1 MEGFEDMVVVK
12 DPRRT
17 PAKRKRDTTI
27 FKKDVWSDPRIA
39 KLSKHGSE
47 IQKHSLLT
55 TAYWIPIKVLT
66 HLKIRSVLYDT
77 LTARPKAKKFQGK
90 DTRHPWPIWHERGE
104 FVAIPRQ
111 FGLRVFGKPS
121 RVNVSDGEAIDVKPQ
136 KPLFNAET
144 CKASKGIDQET
155 AVNKVEQY
163 LKSSAEKDGFASC
176 LFCISPGFG
185 KTCCS
190 AHLIARLGGRALFVV
205 PNEKPFLKQVA
216 DEMRTFLG
224 KDIIVGQLLTSDK
237 RKWKHL
243 EDAHIVITTSKSIA
257 TIPYDLTSFRTVVID
272 EAHETSTAVFSQMYF
287 RFNAKYVLGLTATPE
302 RAGDQ
307 CGGYLQWLSGP
318 VAWYEQRDVSQL
330 RWGGVKVTIYDMC
343 YTDHPIEEK
352 LMSTGEPY
360 WEAMT
365 RQIMAKPSRNK
376 FLLSVLLDR
385 HRVGRHIL
393 VLGSRIEH
401 MERIHNALVTHYK
414 IPCGIIVG
422 QHSPGYQ
429 LPSLDEK
436 GEVTRR
442 LIRSA
447 GLTAEER
454 LEQQK
459 FKIIIASVAIVSK
472 ALNIPSL
479 DTLMVLSGGTN
490 VNDTFWR
497 QASGRIGR
505 DHATKQMPEIILFR
519 DRYESK
525 VNPGS
530 DGVFAGCVDAACNT
544 LRKQSKE
551 GYTFTTIPVELS

>member
-1 MEGFEDMVVVK
+1 MEGFEDMVVIRA
-12 DPRRT
+12 P
-17 PAKRKRDTTI
+17 KRKRAAKPI
-27 FKKDVWSDPRIA
+27 FKKDVWSDSRIA
-39 KLSKHGSE
+39 KL
-47 IQKHSLLT
+47 QKHAAEVRKHSMLT
-55 TAYWIPIKVLT
+55 TAYWIPTRVLT
-66 HLKIRSVLYDT
+66 ALKIRSALYDT

-90 DTRHPWPIWHERGE
+90 DTRHPWPIWHERGD

-111 FGLRVFGKPS
+111 FGIRVFGKPP
-121 RVNVSDGEAIDVKPQ
+121 RVTISDGDAVELTPQ
-136 KPLFNAET
+136 RPLYNAET
-144 CKASKGIDQET
+144 CIARNGIDQET
-155 AVNKVEQY
+155 AVGKVEKY
-163 LKSSAEKDGFASC
+163 LKTSAERDGFASC

-216 DEMRTFLG
+216 DEMRAFLG
-224 KDIIVGQLLTSDK
+224 EDVIVGQLLRSDK
-237 RKWKHL
+237 RYWKRL
-243 EDAHIVITTSKSIA
+243 EDAHIVITTAKSIA

-272 EAHETSTAVFSQMYF
+272 EAHETATAVYSQMYF

-307 CGGYLQWLSGP
+307 CGGYLQWLAGP
-318 VAWYEQRDVSQL
+318 VAWYEQRDVSKL
-330 RWGGVKVTIYDMC
+330 RWGGVKVTIYDMH
-343 YTDHPIEEK
+343 YTEKGIEEK
-352 LMSTGEPY
+352 LLKTGEPY
-360 WEAMT
+360 WEGMT
-365 RQIMAKPSRNK
+365 RQIIAKPSRNK
-376 FLLSVLLDR
+376 FLLSILLDR
-385 HRVGRHIL
+385 HRSGRHIL

-401 MERIHNALVTHYK
+401 MERIHNALVTQYK
-414 IPCGIIVG
+414 IPSGIIVG

-429 LPSLDEK
+429 LPSIGPDGL
-436 GEVTRR
+436 VTRR

-447 GLTAEER
+447 GLTADER

-459 FKIIIASVAIVSK
+459 FQIIIASVAIVSK

-530 DGVFAGCVDAACNT
+530 DGVFAGCVDAACVT

-551 GYTFTTIPVELS
+551 GYTFTTIPVELA